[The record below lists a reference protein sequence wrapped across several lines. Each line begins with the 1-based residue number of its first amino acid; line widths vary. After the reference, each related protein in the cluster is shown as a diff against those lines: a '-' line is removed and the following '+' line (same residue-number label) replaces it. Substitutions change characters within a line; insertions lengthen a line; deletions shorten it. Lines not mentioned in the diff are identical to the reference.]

1 MSFRSVVS
9 VENRSLQYVNSMNCI
24 VIIGVGA
31 SGGGELYGWPKMQSM
46 SGLSLALQWHRGVS
60 HVHGSSHWGTVFS
73 GGNSLYV
80 PAFISI

>member
-46 SGLSLALQWHRGVS
+46 SGLRPSVAMASRGVTCA
-60 HVHGSSHWGTVFS
+60 W
-73 GGNSLYV
+73 
-80 PAFISI
+80 